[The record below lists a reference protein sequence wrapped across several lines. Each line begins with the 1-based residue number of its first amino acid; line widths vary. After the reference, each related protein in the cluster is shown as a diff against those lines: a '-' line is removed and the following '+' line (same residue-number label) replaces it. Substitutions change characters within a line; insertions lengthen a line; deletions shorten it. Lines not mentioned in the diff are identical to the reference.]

1 MSAQRGQRQTSR
13 RREQNGSPASFLL
26 RDWQRKVER
35 LARENEELRRLVA
48 DRDRRIADAEKQAA
62 DAQKHAADAQKR
74 AEESE
79 KKVADAEKQI
89 ENLERQLAGRRQNS
103 TNSSKPPSSDG
114 LAGESRERGRKKKS
128 KRKPGGQPGH
138 AGAHR
143 RLFPAERVNEIHT
156 VLPTQCGHCG
166 IEFPQQWDQVQTT
179 DKIHRHQVVE
189 LPSIQAHIIEYQC
202 HQVICPECQQHT
214 RAAVP
219 EEARPQTG
227 PQLTALIAYL
237 TVLCRMPRRVTER
250 LLEQVLGIDI
260 SLGSTQQCWEQASA
274 AVEEP
279 CSQLEQQLPHEAV
292 LNLDDTGWRNNGMKR
307 YIHSFV
313 AASFVHYT
321 VAVTRGSELLR
332 QILGPVFAG
341 ILCTDRFSAYLKY
354 HKGNGQFCWAHLK
367 RNILGVL
374 EFTKNTEVERFCRD
388 ALALHARLFR
398 LWHKFREG
406 KIDRPTLISRALPI
420 EKKFFLLAQRHLD
433 CHDRQVHNLAM
444 ALFQHCPRWFGFINF
459 EGVEPTNN
467 RAERA
472 LRIAVQWRKV
482 CFGNRSASG
491 EIATARLLTV
501 TQTCKMQGRNALVYL
516 SQAIV
521 AHRRRQPVPSL
532 RTLPGK
538 N

>member
-1 MSAQRGQRQTSR
+1 MFQ
-13 RREQNGSPASFLL
+13 LHV
-26 RDWQRKVER
+26 WQRRVER

-48 DRDRRIADAEKQAA
+48 ERDRRIADSEKQAA
-62 DAQKHAADAQKR
+62 TAEKQVADAEKR
-74 AEESE
+74 AAEAE
-79 KKVADAEKQI
+79 KKIAEAEKQI

-114 LAGESRERGRKKKS
+114 LAGESRERGAKKKS

-138 AGAHR
+138 PGAHR
-143 RLFPAERVNEIHT
+143 PLFPPDRVNETHT
-156 VLPTQCGHCG
+156 VLPAQCGHCG
-166 IEFPQQWDQVQTT
+166 SELPQQLNLVQTT
-179 DKIHRHQVVE
+179 DQIHRHQVVE
-189 LPSIQAHIIEYQC
+189 LPTIQAHIIEYQC
-202 HQVICPECQQHT
+202 HQVICPECQQRT
-214 RAAVP
+214 RASVP
-219 EEARPQTG
+219 DEARAQTG
-227 PQLTALIAYL
+227 PRLTALIAYL
-237 TVLCRMPRRVTER
+237 TVLCRMPRRVTEK

-279 CSQLEQQLPHEAV
+279 CREVEQQLANEPV
-292 LNLDDTGWRNNGMKR
+292 LNLDDTGWRNNGKKR
-307 YIHSFV
+307 YIHTFV
-313 AASFVHYT
+313 AASFVFYT

-374 EFTKNTEVERFCRD
+374 EFTKNTEVERFCRN
-388 ALALHARLFR
+388 ALAQHARLFR
-398 LWHKFREG
+398 LWHKYREG
-406 KIDRPTLISRALPI
+406 KIDRPTLRSRALSI
-420 EKKFFLLAQRHLD
+420 EKRLYLLAECHLD
-433 CHDRQVHNLAM
+433 CDDRQVQNLAM
-444 ALFQHCPRWFGFINF
+444 ALFQHCPRWFGFIDF

-482 CFGNRSASG
+482 CFGNRSAAG

-516 SQAIV
+516 SQAII
-521 AHRRRQPVPSL
+521 AHRRHLPVPSL
-532 RTLPGK
+532 RTLPEK
-538 N
+538 H